1 MKALDRLYAD
11 CVKEETNIIYL
22 FDHNFM
28 ILCPKFFAAP
38 FLPPQPKC
46 LGVDRSLTK
55 FVDRSAIDEVW
66 YQAFILLREIGRSH
80 IGRGLKQFLVGPSDP
95 NFCWELD
102 AKDSLVFPPYYVL
115 SKPSSLFPLVFLFG
129 GKLVKRNLLQLLNPF
144 FILLLGILGNCRRF
158 PIPAPRRPKPETEL
172 REFDDS
178 TDYLRRIFLR
188 ESVANK
194 SITKANA
201 LTDDGAKIILSPIA
215 ETIGLSSILKS
226 IH

>member
-1 MKALDRLYAD
+1 MKQL
-11 CVKEETNIIYL
+11 
-22 FDHNFM
+22 
-28 ILCPKFFAAP
+28 
-38 FLPPQPKC
+38 
-46 LGVDRSLTK
+46 
-55 FVDRSAIDEVW
+55 
-66 YQAFILLREIGRSH
+66 
-80 IGRGLKQFLVGPSDP
+80 LVGPSDP
-95 NFCWELD
+95 NFCCELD
-102 AKDSLVFPPYYVL
+102 AKDSLVFPQNYAYYVL
-115 SKPSSLFPLVFLFG
+115 SKLFPLVFLFG

-226 IH
+226 IHQTGAKAHSNSTLAPRPPSATELMTKTLANATLDDAGTNIGLANGTPSTGDVVAEDILAVDWGSEIGLGWGTGTERGMGLRR